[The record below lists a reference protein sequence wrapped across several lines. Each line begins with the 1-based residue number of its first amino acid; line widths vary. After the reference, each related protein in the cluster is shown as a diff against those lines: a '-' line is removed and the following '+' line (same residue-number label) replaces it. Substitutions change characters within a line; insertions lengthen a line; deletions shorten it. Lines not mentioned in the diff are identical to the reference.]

1 MTKKILVV
9 VDYQNDF
16 VDGSLGFDGAQ
27 QLDGIIV
34 QRIEQTLREGGELV
48 FTFDTH
54 GQDYLQTAEGRALP
68 VPHCLLGSEG
78 WQLFGRTAGYLPRAS
93 RTFEKETFGSLEL
106 ARYLADGGYGEVE
119 LCGLVSNIC
128 VVSNALLAKA
138 ALPEARVVIHQNA
151 TASADAV
158 AHEAA
163 LNVMRSVFCEVV

>member
-9 VDYQNDF
+9 VDYQKDF
-16 VDGSLGFDGAQ
+16 VDGSLGFDGAR
-27 QLDGIIV
+27 QLDDLIV
-34 QRIEQTLREGGELV
+34 QRIEQTLLEGGELV

-54 GQDYLQTAEGRALP
+54 GADYLQTSEGRALP
-68 VPHCLLGSEG
+68 VPHCLRGSEG
-78 WQLFGRTAGYLPRAS
+78 WQLFGHTAGYLPRAS
-93 RTFEKETFGSLEL
+93 RIFEKETFGSLEL
-106 ARYLADGGYGEVE
+106 ARYLADGGYDEVE

-163 LNVMRSVFCEVV
+163 LSVMRSVFCEVV